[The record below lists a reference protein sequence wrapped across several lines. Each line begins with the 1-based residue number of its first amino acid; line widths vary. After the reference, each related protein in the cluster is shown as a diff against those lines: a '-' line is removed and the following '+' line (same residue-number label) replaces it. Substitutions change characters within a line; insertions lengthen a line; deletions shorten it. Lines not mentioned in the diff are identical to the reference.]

1 VLIASSWNNV
11 SYPHVN
17 TVTDHWGYLIMNS
30 QDGLVWW
37 RKITVAAAAATS
49 SMLQAVGR
57 ET

>member
-17 TVTDHWGYLIMNS
+17 TATDHWGYLIMNS

-37 RKITVAAAAATS
+37 RKITVAAATS